1 MSNKKILI
9 VEDDA
14 DVRLGYQ
21 VLLKANSYDTFFAAD
36 ASSAI
41 SEARKQMPDL
51 IILDLGLPA
60 GDGHIVLERLRGPVN
75 MDLGGIPV
83 VVVSGRDLRGN
94 KERALKG
101 GAKAFLQKPWDDDEL
116 LSLIARLLGQPDIY
130 GQPGG
135 IPVWELE
142 DPAMDSPDR

>member
-36 ASSAI
+36 SISAI

-60 GDGHIVLERLRGPVN
+60 GYGHVVLERLRGSVN

-116 LSLIARLLGQPDIY
+116 LSLIARLRVP
-130 GQPGG
+130 
-135 IPVWELE
+135 
-142 DPAMDSPDR
+142 PAPA

>member
-1 MSNKKILI
+1 MSNKKVLI

-21 VLLKANSYDTFFAAD
+21 VLLKANGYDTFFAAD
-36 ASSAI
+36 SISAI

-60 GDGHIVLERLRGPVN
+60 GDGHVVLERLRGSVN

-94 KERALKG
+94 KERALKA

-135 IPVWELE
+135 IPIWELE
-142 DPAMDSPDR
+142 DPAIETPDR